1 VPVSSFSP
9 GAEQIEAR
17 ERLEALVDGALANL
31 GAGAAPDDIEREQID
46 FKEEAG
52 RRGPGGTLNVGDQHN
67 QEAARQLANEVACMA
82 NTPGGGAIVVG
93 VEDRSGR
100 LLGAALD
107 ADWLR
112 HRVYEYVGVAPAIT
126 ERLVQGIRLLVLCVA
141 QASEPVEDVSGRI
154 RWRTGGHCTPVDRA
168 EWWLNRQRHAG
179 YDEMA
184 AATQR
189 TESNVS
195 SGALVVARRYLA
207 SWAKERGTDAAGTD
221 ISEQSPR
228 ELLTALGVL
237 YPDGRLST
245 AGALMFCASDRTYIA
260 LSVLDV
266 EGGELLAAPRDL
278 AGLSLLEQIA
288 LVDDR
293 LDTLNT
299 SLRVAADPG
308 FAQPSVRRLPPGA
321 VREAVLNGVVHRD
334 WMQHDPVEVTFIEED
349 SALQVVSPG
358 GFTGGVTSENVLTQR
373 HARYPALADL
383 CRALH
388 LVEKQGLGVDRM
400 YRDMVVLGHRPP
412 MITEEPGPRVRTRL
426 VGGPPVVPVVNLI
439 STVRPE
445 PRQRDVRVALIVYT
459 LLHRP
464 FTTASRLTGILQR
477 EIPEVEEALETAADC
492 LTGTEPLLFRYKDV
506 WTLTWDAVSAA
517 RRRTDY
523 QDLHRRGVL
532 TYVRPDI
539 NVAATIA
546 RDWLTDHDRYTSG
559 DHANLTGLTYAGARG
574 QLERLEQA
582 GLLVRG
588 LGSGRSAHFIAGPA
602 LAQPVGLSRPRRDGC
617 ASQIIRTG
625 TIGGPVAEHPR
636 ARFRGSGLCIVSQA
650 VSRRF
655 GPETENGDYEREPPF
670 VRPNFD
676 FRR

>member
-1 VPVSSFSP
+1 MSSFSP
-9 GAEQIEAR
+9 GADQVEAR
-17 ERLEALVDGALANL
+17 ERLEVLVDAALAKL
-31 GAGAAPDDIEREQID
+31 GAGVLPDAIEREQID

-52 RRGPGGTLNVGDQHN
+52 RRGPRGTLTVGTPHN
-67 QEAARQLANEVACMA
+67 EEAARHLANEVACMA

-107 ADWLR
+107 AEWFR
-112 HRVYEYVGVAPAIT
+112 HRVYEHVGVAPGVK
-126 ERLVQGIRLLVLCVA
+126 ERVVQGIRLLVLYIA
-141 QASEPVEDVSGRI
+141 QAREPVEDVSGRI

-168 EWWLNRQRHAG
+168 EWWLSRQRDAG
-179 YDEMA
+179 YDQMA

-189 TESNVS
+189 TESDVAP
-195 SGALVVARRYLA
+195 GAVVAAGRYLA
-207 SWAKERGTDAAGTD
+207 SWGKERGTDADGTD
-221 ISEQSPR
+221 TGGQSPR
-228 ELLTALGVL
+228 ELLTTLGVL
-237 YPDGRLST
+237 DPEGRLSA
-245 AGALMFCASDRTYIA
+245 AGALMFCPSDRTYIA

-266 EGGELLAAPRDL
+266 EGGDLLAAPLDL
-278 AGLSLLEQIA
+278 AGRSLLEQIEW
-288 LVDDR
+288 VDTR

-299 SLRVAADPG
+299 SLRVTADPG

-334 WMQHDPVEVTFIEED
+334 WMQHDPVEVTWIDED

-358 GFTGGVTSENVLTQR
+358 GFTGGVTAENVLTQR

-412 MITEEPGPRVRTRL
+412 MIVEEPGPRVRTRL
-426 VGGPPVVPVVNLI
+426 AGGPPVVPVVNLM

-445 PRQRDVRVALIVYT
+445 PRQRDVRVALIIHT
-459 LLHRP
+459 LLHHP
-464 FTTASRLTGILQR
+464 FTTAGRLTGILQR

-492 LTGTEPLLFRYKDV
+492 LTGTEPLLVRYKDV
-506 WTLTWDAVSAA
+506 WTLSWDAVSAA
-517 RRRTDY
+517 KRRTSY
-523 QDLHRRGVL
+523 EDLHRHGVL
-532 TYVRPDI
+532 TYMRPDI

-546 RDWLTDHDRYTSG
+546 REWLTDHERYTSG
-559 DHANLTGLTYAGARG
+559 DHVNLTGLTYAGARG

-588 LGSGRSAHFIAGPA
+588 PGSGRSAHFIAGPA
-602 LAQPVGLSRPRRDGC
+602 LA
-617 ASQIIRTG
+617 
-625 TIGGPVAEHPR
+625 
-636 ARFRGSGLCIVSQA
+636 
-650 VSRRF
+650 
-655 GPETENGDYEREPPF
+655 
-670 VRPNFD
+670 
-676 FRR
+676 

>member
-1 VPVSSFSP
+1 MSSFSP
-9 GAEQIEAR
+9 GADQIESR
-17 ERLEALVDGALANL
+17 ERLETLVEDALAKLEAGALP
-31 GAGAAPDDIEREQID
+31 GGVEREHLD

-52 RRGPGGTLNVGDQHN
+52 RRGPGGTLTVGDRHN
-67 QEAARQLANEVACMA
+67 QEAARHLANEVACMA
-82 NTPGGGAIVVG
+82 NTPGGGAIIVG

-112 HRVYEYVGVAPAIT
+112 HRVYEYVGVAPAVR
-126 ERLVQGIRLLVLCVA
+126 ERVVQGIRLLVLYVA

-154 RWRTGGHCTPVDRA
+154 RWRTGGNCTPVDRA

-179 YDEMA
+179 YDQMA
-184 AATQR
+184 VATQR
-189 TESNVS
+189 TESDVT

-207 SWAKERGTDAAGTD
+207 SWAKERGTDADGTD
-221 ISEQSPR
+221 VGGQSPR
-228 ELLTALGVL
+228 ELLAALGVL

-245 AGALMFCASDRTYIA
+245 AGALMFCSSGRTHIA

-266 EGGELLAAPRDL
+266 EGGDLLAAPRNL
-278 AGLSLLEQIA
+278 EGLSLLEQIA
-288 LVDDR
+288 IVDDR

-299 SLRVAADPG
+299 SLRVTADPG

-334 WMQHDPVEVTFIEED
+334 WMQHDPVEVTWIEED
-349 SALQVVSPG
+349 SALQVISPG
-358 GFTGGVTSENVLTQR
+358 GFTGGVTAENVLTQR

-412 MITEEPGPRVRTRL
+412 MIIEEPGPRVRTRL
-426 VGGPPVVPVVNLI
+426 VGGPAVVPVVNLI
-439 STVRPE
+439 STIQPE
-445 PRQRDVRVALIVYT
+445 PRQRDVRVALIIYT

-464 FTTASRLTGILQR
+464 FTTASRLTTILQR
-477 EIPEVEEALETAADC
+477 EIPEVEEALQTAADC
-492 LTGTEPLLFRYKDV
+492 LTGTDPLLLRYKDV
-506 WTLTWDAVSAA
+506 WTLTWEAVSAA

-523 QDLHRRGVL
+523 QDLHLRGVL
-532 TYVRPDI
+532 TYIRPDI

-546 RDWLTDHDRYTSG
+546 GDWLADHDRYTSG

-582 GLLVRG
+582 GLLIRG
-588 LGSGRSAHFIAGPA
+588 PGSGRSAHFVAGPA
-602 LAQPVGLSRPRRDGC
+602 LG
-617 ASQIIRTG
+617 
-625 TIGGPVAEHPR
+625 
-636 ARFRGSGLCIVSQA
+636 
-650 VSRRF
+650 
-655 GPETENGDYEREPPF
+655 
-670 VRPNFD
+670 
-676 FRR
+676 

>member
-1 VPVSSFSP
+1 VPVPSFSP

-17 ERLEALVDGALANL
+17 ERLEARVDGALANL

-334 WMQHDPVEVTFIEED
+334 WTQHDPVEVTFIEED

-574 QLERLEQA
+574 QLERLEQT

-602 LAQPVGLSRPRRDGC
+602 LAQPAGLSRPRRDGC

>member
-1 VPVSSFSP
+1 MSSFSP
-9 GAEQIEAR
+9 GADQVEAR
-17 ERLEALVDGALANL
+17 ERLEVLVDGALAKL
-31 GAGAAPDDIEREQID
+31 GAGVLPDAIEREQID

-52 RRGPGGTLNVGDQHN
+52 RRGPRGTLTVGDPHN
-67 QEAARQLANEVACMA
+67 EEAARHLANEVACMA
-82 NTPGGGAIVVG
+82 NTPGGGAIVAG

-107 ADWLR
+107 AEWLR
-112 HRVYEYVGVAPAIT
+112 HRVYEHVSVAPGVK
-126 ERLVQGIRLLVLCVA
+126 ERVVQGIRLLVLYIA
-141 QASEPVEDVSGRI
+141 QAREPVEDVSGRI

-168 EWWLNRQRHAG
+168 EWWLSRQRDAG
-179 YDEMA
+179 YDQMA

-189 TESNVS
+189 TESDVAP
-195 SGALVVARRYLA
+195 GAVVAARRYLA
-207 SWAKERGTDAAGTD
+207 SWAKERGTDADGTD
-221 ISEQSPR
+221 TGGQSPR
-228 ELLTALGVL
+228 ELLTTLGVL
-237 YPDGRLST
+237 DPEGRLSA
-245 AGALMFCASDRTYIA
+245 AGALMFCPSDRTYIA

-278 AGLSLLEQIA
+278 AGRSLLEQIEW
-288 LVDDR
+288 VDDR

-299 SLRVAADPG
+299 SLRVTADPG

-334 WMQHDPVEVTFIEED
+334 WMQHDPVEVTWIDED

-358 GFTGGVTSENVLTQR
+358 GFTGGVTAENVLTQR

-412 MITEEPGPRVRTRL
+412 MIVEEPGPRVRTRL
-426 VGGPPVVPVVNLI
+426 AGGPPVVPVVNLM

-445 PRQRDVRVALIVYT
+445 PRQRDVRVTLIIHT
-459 LLHRP
+459 LLHHP
-464 FTTASRLTGILQR
+464 FTTAGRLTGILQR

-492 LTGTEPLLFRYKDV
+492 LTGTEPLLVRYKDV
-506 WTLTWDAVSAA
+506 WTLSWDAVSAA
-517 RRRTDY
+517 KRRTSY
-523 QDLHRRGVL
+523 EDLHRRGVL
-532 TYVRPDI
+532 TYMRPDI

-546 RDWLTDHDRYTSG
+546 RDWLTDHERYTSG
-559 DHANLTGLTYAGARG
+559 DHVNLTGLTYAGARG

-588 LGSGRSAHFIAGPA
+588 PGSGRNAHFIAGPA
-602 LAQPVGLSRPRRDGC
+602 LA
-617 ASQIIRTG
+617 
-625 TIGGPVAEHPR
+625 
-636 ARFRGSGLCIVSQA
+636 
-650 VSRRF
+650 
-655 GPETENGDYEREPPF
+655 
-670 VRPNFD
+670 
-676 FRR
+676 

>member
-334 WMQHDPVEVTFIEED
+334 WMQHDPVEVTFIEKD

-574 QLERLEQA
+574 QLERLEQT

-602 LAQPVGLSRPRRDGC
+602 LAQPAGLSRPRRDGC

>member
-1 VPVSSFSP
+1 MSSFSP
-9 GAEQIEAR
+9 GADQIEAR
-17 ERLEALVDGALANL
+17 ELLEALVEGALAKL
-31 GAGAAPDDIEREQID
+31 ASGMLPDAIEREKID

-52 RRGPGGTLNVGDQHN
+52 RRGPGGTLNVGSQHN
-67 QEAARQLANEVACMA
+67 EDAARHLANEVACMA

-107 ADWLR
+107 AEWLR
-112 HRVYEYVGVAPAIT
+112 HRVYEHVSVAPAVA
-126 ERLVQGIRLLVLCVA
+126 ERVIQGIRLLVLYVA
-141 QASEPVEDVSGRI
+141 QASEPIEDVSGRI

-168 EWWLNRQRHAG
+168 EWWLSRQRYAG
-179 YDEMA
+179 YDQMA
-184 AATQR
+184 EATRR
-189 TESNVS
+189 TESDVAP
-195 SGALVVARRYLA
+195 GAVVAAQRYVV
-207 SWAKERGTDAAGTD
+207 SWAKGRGTDADGD
-221 ISEQSPR
+221 IGGQSPR

-237 YPDGRLST
+237 YPDGRLSA
-245 AGALMFCASDRTYIA
+245 AGALMFCPSDRTYIA

-266 EGGELLAAPRDL
+266 EGGELLADPRDL
-278 AGLSLLEQIA
+278 GGLSLLEQIEW
-288 LVDDR
+288 VDAR

-299 SLRVAADPG
+299 SLRVTAEPG

-334 WMQHDPVEVTFIEED
+334 WMQHDPVEVTWIDED

-358 GFTGGVTSENVLTQR
+358 GFTGGVTAANVLTQR

-412 MITEEPGPRVRTRL
+412 MIVEEPGPRVRTRL
-426 VGGPPVVPVVNLI
+426 AGGAPVVPVVNLM

-445 PRQRDVRVALIVYT
+445 PRQRDVRVTLIIHT
-459 LLHRP
+459 LLHQP
-464 FTTASRLTGILQR
+464 FTTAGRLTGILQR
-477 EIPEVEEALETAADC
+477 EIPEVEEALDTAADC
-492 LTGTEPLLFRYKDV
+492 LTGTEPLLVRYKDV
-506 WTLTWDAVSAA
+506 WTLSWDAVSAA

-523 QDLHRRGVL
+523 EELHRRGVL
-532 TYVRPDI
+532 TYTRPDI
-539 NVAATIA
+539 NVAAAIV

-559 DHANLTGLTYAGARG
+559 DHATLTGLTYTGARG

-588 LGSGRSAHFIAGPA
+588 PGSGRSAHFIAGPA
-602 LAQPVGLSRPRRDGC
+602 LA
-617 ASQIIRTG
+617 
-625 TIGGPVAEHPR
+625 
-636 ARFRGSGLCIVSQA
+636 
-650 VSRRF
+650 
-655 GPETENGDYEREPPF
+655 
-670 VRPNFD
+670 
-676 FRR
+676 

>member
-1 VPVSSFSP
+1 MSSFSP
-9 GAEQIEAR
+9 GADQIEAR
-17 ERLEALVDGALANL
+17 ERLEALVDGALAKL
-31 GAGAAPDDIEREQID
+31 GVGALPDGIEREQID

-52 RRGPGGTLNVGDQHN
+52 RRGPGGTLNVGDRHN
-67 QEAARQLANEVACMA
+67 QEAARHLANEVACMA
-82 NTPGGGAIVVG
+82 NTPGGGALVVG

-107 ADWLR
+107 AEWLR
-112 HRVYEYVGVAPAIT
+112 HRVYEHVGVAPAVK
-126 ERLVQGIRLLVLCVA
+126 ERVVQGIRLLVLYVA

-179 YDEMA
+179 YDQMA
-184 AATQR
+184 VATRR
-189 TESNVS
+189 TESDVAP
-195 SGALVVARRYLA
+195 GALVIARRYLA
-207 SWAKERGTDAAGTD
+207 SWARERGTDADGTD
-221 ISEQSPR
+221 IGGQSPR

-237 YPDGRLST
+237 YPDGRLSA
-245 AGALMFCASDRTYIA
+245 AGALMFCSSDRTHIA

-278 AGLSLLEQIA
+278 SGLSLLEQIA
-288 LVDDR
+288 VVDDR

-299 SLRVAADPG
+299 SLRVTADPG

-334 WMQHDPVEVTFIEED
+334 WMQHDPVEVTWIEED

-358 GFTGGVTSENVLTQR
+358 GFTGGVTAENVLTQR

-383 CRALH
+383 CRALR

-412 MITEEPGPRVRTRL
+412 MIVEEPGPRVRARL

-445 PRQRDVRVALIVYT
+445 PRQRDVRVALIIHT
-459 LLHRP
+459 LLHHP
-464 FTTASRLTGILQR
+464 FTTASRLTSILQR

-492 LTGTEPLLFRYKDV
+492 LTGTEPLLVRYKDV
-506 WTLTWDAVSAA
+506 WTLSWDAVSAA
-517 RRRTDY
+517 KRRTGY
-523 QDLHRRGVL
+523 EDLHRRGVL
-532 TYVRPDI
+532 TYVKPDI
-539 NVAATIA
+539 NVAAAIA
-546 RDWLTDHDRYTSG
+546 RDWLADHDRYTSG
-559 DHANLTGLTYAGARG
+559 DHATLTGLTYAGARG

-588 LGSGRSAHFIAGPA
+588 PGSGRSAHFIVGPA
-602 LAQPVGLSRPRRDGC
+602 LA
-617 ASQIIRTG
+617 
-625 TIGGPVAEHPR
+625 
-636 ARFRGSGLCIVSQA
+636 
-650 VSRRF
+650 
-655 GPETENGDYEREPPF
+655 
-670 VRPNFD
+670 
-676 FRR
+676 

>member
-1 VPVSSFSP
+1 MSSFSP
-9 GAEQIEAR
+9 GADQIEAR
-17 ERLEALVDGALANL
+17 ELLEAVVEGTLAKL
-31 GAGAAPDDIEREQID
+31 ASGLLPDAIEREKVD

-52 RRGPGGTLNVGDQHN
+52 RRGPGGTLNVGSPHSED
-67 QEAARQLANEVACMA
+67 AARHLANEVACMA

-107 ADWLR
+107 AEWLR
-112 HRVYEYVGVAPAIT
+112 HRVYEHVGVAPAVT
-126 ERLVQGIRLLVLCVA
+126 ERLIQGIRLLVLYIA

-168 EWWLNRQRHAG
+168 EWWLSRQLYAG
-179 YDEMA
+179 YDQMA
-184 AATQR
+184 VATRR
-189 TESNVS
+189 TESDVAP
-195 SGALVVARRYLA
+195 GAVVAARRYLA
-207 SWAKERGTDAAGTD
+207 SWVKERGTDADGAD
-221 ISEQSPR
+221 IGAQSPR
-228 ELLTALGVL
+228 ELLAALGVL
-237 YPDGRLST
+237 YPDGRLSA
-245 AGALMFCASDRTYIA
+245 AGALMFCSSDRTYIA

-278 AGLSLLEQIA
+278 AGLSLLEQVEWA
-288 LVDDR
+288 DAR

-299 SLRVAADPG
+299 SLRINADPG
-308 FAQPSVRRLPPGA
+308 FARPSVRRLPSGA

-334 WMQHDPVEVTFIEED
+334 WMQHDPVEVTWIDED

-358 GFTGGVTSENVLTQR
+358 GFTGGVTAANVLTQR

-412 MITEEPGPRVRTRL
+412 MIVEEPGPRVRTRL
-426 VGGPPVVPVVNLI
+426 VGGPPVVPVVNLM

-445 PRQRDVRVALIVYT
+445 PRQRDVRVALIIHT
-459 LLHRP
+459 LLHQP

-477 EIPEVEEALETAADC
+477 EIPEVEEALDTAADC
-492 LTGTEPLLFRYKDV
+492 LTGTEPLLVRYKDV
-506 WTLTWDAVSAA
+506 WTLSRDAVSAA

-523 QDLHRRGVL
+523 EELHRRGVL
-532 TYVRPDI
+532 TYVRPDM
-539 NVAATIA
+539 NVAAAIA

-559 DHANLTGLTYAGARG
+559 DHATLTGLTYTGARG

-588 LGSGRSAHFIAGPA
+588 PGSGRSAHFIAGPA
-602 LAQPVGLSRPRRDGC
+602 LV
-617 ASQIIRTG
+617 
-625 TIGGPVAEHPR
+625 
-636 ARFRGSGLCIVSQA
+636 
-650 VSRRF
+650 
-655 GPETENGDYEREPPF
+655 
-670 VRPNFD
+670 
-676 FRR
+676 

>member
-1 VPVSSFSP
+1 MSSFSP
-9 GAEQIEAR
+9 GADQIEAR
-17 ERLEALVDGALANL
+17 ERLEALVDGALAKL
-31 GAGAAPDDIEREQID
+31 GVGALPDGIEREQID

-52 RRGPGGTLNVGDQHN
+52 RRGPGGTLNVGDRHN
-67 QEAARQLANEVACMA
+67 QEAARHLANEVACMA
-82 NTPGGGAIVVG
+82 NTPGGGALVVG

-107 ADWLR
+107 AEWLR
-112 HRVYEYVGVAPAIT
+112 HRVYEHVGVAPAVK
-126 ERLVQGIRLLVLCVA
+126 ERVVQGIRLLVLYVA

-179 YDEMA
+179 YDQMA
-184 AATQR
+184 VATRR
-189 TESNVS
+189 TESDVAP
-195 SGALVVARRYLA
+195 GALVIARRYLA
-207 SWAKERGTDAAGTD
+207 SWARERGTDADGTD
-221 ISEQSPR
+221 IGGQSPR

-237 YPDGRLST
+237 YPDGRLSA
-245 AGALMFCASDRTYIA
+245 AGALMFCSSDRTHIA

-278 AGLSLLEQIA
+278 SGLSLLEQIA
-288 LVDDR
+288 VVDDR

-299 SLRVAADPG
+299 SLRVTADPG

-334 WMQHDPVEVTFIEED
+334 WMQHDPVEVTWIEED

-358 GFTGGVTSENVLTQR
+358 GFTGGVTAENVLTQR

-383 CRALH
+383 CRALR

-412 MITEEPGPRVRTRL
+412 MIVEEPGPRVRARL

-445 PRQRDVRVALIVYT
+445 PRQRDVRVALIIHT
-459 LLHRP
+459 LLHHP
-464 FTTASRLTGILQR
+464 FTTASRLTSILQR

-492 LTGTEPLLFRYKDV
+492 LTGTEPLLVRYKDV
-506 WTLTWDAVSAA
+506 WTLSWDAVSAA
-517 RRRTDY
+517 KRRTGY
-523 QDLHRRGVL
+523 EDLHRRGVL
-532 TYVRPDI
+532 TYVKPDI
-539 NVAATIA
+539 NVAAAIA
-546 RDWLTDHDRYTSG
+546 RDWLADHDRYTSG
-559 DHANLTGLTYAGARG
+559 DHATLTSLTYAGARG

-588 LGSGRSAHFIAGPA
+588 PGSGRSAHFIVGPA
-602 LAQPVGLSRPRRDGC
+602 LA
-617 ASQIIRTG
+617 
-625 TIGGPVAEHPR
+625 
-636 ARFRGSGLCIVSQA
+636 
-650 VSRRF
+650 
-655 GPETENGDYEREPPF
+655 
-670 VRPNFD
+670 
-676 FRR
+676 